1 VVVGDWMASD
11 VADIRDLDE
20 LEVYGSEAQT
30 SVQIAS
36 YVFEVWSVCICI
48 LPLCDMFNK
57 NTRRKEKKMYTSML
71 KNILP

>member
-1 VVVGDWMASD
+1 MASD

-36 YVFEVWSVCICI
+36 YVFEVWSVCLLFLPVCDICLTK
-48 LPLCDMFNK
+48 LPEE
-57 NTRRKEKKMYTSML
+57 RRKKCISL
-71 KNILP
+71 C